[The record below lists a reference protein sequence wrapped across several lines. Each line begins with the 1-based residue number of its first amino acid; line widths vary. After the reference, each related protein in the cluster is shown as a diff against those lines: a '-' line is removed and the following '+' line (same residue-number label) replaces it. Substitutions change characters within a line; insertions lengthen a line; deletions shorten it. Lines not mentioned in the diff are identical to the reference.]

1 MEVESR
7 EEILM
12 YMKTSYSRSAGSFQL
27 PDRAGKL
34 GQSSS
39 VSLQPNSL
47 LTGFPSFFW
56 ATAQPVNME
65 FVLMSLIQSFGDFRP
80 YNPITLQFSWL
91 ATQMIQ
97 VWPFAKNLSIGF
109 LYPWRCCPRLSM
121 PLSFI
126 RDKSNYQV
134 LNGEKKQQSSV
145 LRNDHLPVMKTMRQ
159 WILFFFS

>member
-7 EEILM
+7 EEILI

-27 PDRAGKL
+27 PDWAGKL

-39 VSLQPNSL
+39 ISLQPNSL

-56 ATAQPVNME
+56 AMAQPVNME

-80 YNPITLQFSWL
+80 YNLVTLQFSWL
-91 ATQMIQ
+91 ATQMMQ
-97 VWPFAKNLSIGF
+97 VWPFAKNYRLDFCILGGVA
-109 LYPWRCCPRLSM
+109 RDCPCLF
-121 PLSFI
+121 PLSEI
-126 RDKSNYQV
+126 KAIIKCSM
-134 LNGEKKQQSSV
+134 EKKKQQSSV
-145 LRNDHLPVMKTMRQ
+145 LHNDHLPVMKTMRR